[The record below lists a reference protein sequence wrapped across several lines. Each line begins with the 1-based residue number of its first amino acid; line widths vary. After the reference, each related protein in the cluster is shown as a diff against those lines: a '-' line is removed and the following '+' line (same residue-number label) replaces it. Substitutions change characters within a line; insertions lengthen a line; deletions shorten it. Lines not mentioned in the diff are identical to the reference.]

1 MDSNS
6 HSNLVSWYRLLEVPG
21 IDMNCVEQYEE
32 LMKMADKLQRQGVI
46 SAEER
51 NALILEATA
60 HYASVVEKPGEHFS
74 PSL

>member
-6 HSNLVSWYRLLEVPG
+6 CSNLASWYRLLEVPG
-21 IDMNCVEQYEE
+21 IEMNCVEQYEE

-46 SAEER
+46 TTEER
-51 NALILEATA
+51 NALILQATA
-60 HYASVVEKPGEHFS
+60 HYASVVERPGEQCS